1 MNNLTVI
8 EHEQQRVLLTAQLA
22 TGYGTSDTRIH
33 QAYLRNKDRFEY
45 GKHYYEL
52 EGEALRHFKANYQND
67 SSLKYASRLMLW
79 TEKGALRH
87 AKIINTDQAWGVY
100 EVLEDTYFRVKQAQL
115 MTPEE
120 MIIMQAKS
128 IQEFKT
134 DVDHR
139 FKAMDQKVDNQIT
152 LDHKLQR
159 KIQKAVGKRV
169 YELLGKGTDDYKR
182 YSKKYFAAIYR
193 DIKNRMGIPS
203 YKDVKRKDYEAVL
216 NYIKYWVAP
225 ANIKE
230 SA

>member
-8 EHEQQRVLLTAQLA
+8 EHEQQRVLLTSQLA
-22 TGYGTSDTRIH
+22 AGYGTSDARIH
-33 QAYLRNKDRFEY
+33 QAYLRNKERFEY

-67 SSLKYASRLMLW
+67 SNLKYVSKLMLW
-79 TEKGALRH
+79 TEKGALHH

-100 EVLEDTYFRVKQAQL
+100 EVLEDAYFRVKTLPQ
-115 MTPEE
+115 TYEE

-128 IQEFKT
+128 MQEFKT
-134 DVDHR
+134 DVDYR
-139 FKAMDQKVDNQIT
+139 FKVMDQKVDNQIT
-152 LDHKLQR
+152 LDHGLQR

-169 YELLGKGTDDYKR
+169 YELLGEGTDEYKR

-203 YKDVKRKDYEAVL
+203 YKDVKKKDYQAVT
-216 NYIKYWVAP
+216 NYIKYWMP
-225 ANIKE
+225 PSNIKE
-230 SA
+230 SV